1 MKLTN
6 KDLLIENIV
15 FISGLTRSGKGLL
28 CPIISSFNNT
38 EKVNVNFSLE
48 QIPML
53 NHLGEIN
60 DNIAKFLLQSGMNSA
75 IYDNAIGRN
84 SNFRHDD
91 YTSVW
96 KYRDPMEYV
105 HRLFQPDGDAV
116 LTKLNSQ
123 NRIFPMMVHNGLWHA
138 NIWFKALPHVKFIHM
153 QRNPVDIVY
162 SWIGKGY
169 GGGFYSNAR
178 ANVVTYEYKETFV
191 PYYVFGWED
200 KYLSLKE
207 VDRIIHMVNH
217 IRNCHQDAYDKLNN
231 NEKQRILFMKHQK
244 LITKTE
250 ECLDIITDFIGERP
264 SVDTPS
270 ILLQENCPRNTNV
283 ETPSS
288 TNNKSFKE
296 KLKEIENLA
305 SPESYDILIDMN
317 NCFDSNE
324 LSM

>member
-1 MKLTN
+1 MKLSS
-6 KDLLIENIV
+6 KEPLIKNIV
-15 FISGLTRSGKGLL
+15 FISGLTRSGKALL

-53 NHLGEIN
+53 NHVGEIN
-60 DNIAKFLLQSGMNSA
+60 DNVAKFLLQSGMNSA

-84 SNFRHDD
+84 SNFRPDD

-105 HRLFQPDGDAV
+105 QRLFQPDGDVV

-169 GGGFYSNAR
+169 GGDFFSSGR
-178 ANVVTYEYKETFV
+178 AGIVTYQYKENLL
-191 PYYVFGWED
+191 PYYAYGWEE
-200 KYLSLKE
+200 KYLSLNK
-207 VDRIIHMVNH
+207 VDRIIHMISH
-217 IRNCHQDAYDKLNN
+217 IRNCHQDAYDRLEDDNK
-231 NEKQRILFMKHQK
+231 KRILFIRHQK
-244 LITKTE
+244 
-250 ECLDIITDFIGERP
+250 IIANPNKYVSMVSNFIGESP
-264 SVDTPS
+264 SKDTPA
-270 ILLQENCPRNTNV
+270 ILLQENCPRV
-283 ETPSS
+283 I
-288 TNNKSFKE
+288 NNKEFKR
-296 KLKEIENLA
+296 KIMEIEKQSSKEVFNLLMEIHNQF
-305 SPESYDILIDMN
+305 ESE
-317 NCFDSNE
+317 E
-324 LSM
+324 LAI